1 MPAGMTRFGATATA
15 IRMHILQI
23 FHDHERGGVETL
35 GNMLEAGLSPHRLA
49 FETVYLY
56 PRPGLPALAKLRCA
70 VALARRI
77 WRGDF
82 DALIAY
88 QSTASVLA
96 GVIGRLRG
104 CGLRIVHQTCTPAEM
119 APPIR
124 VLDKLAGTAGC
135 YSYNIANSAATWSEF
150 AHYPASYRRS
160 MVLIEH
166 GLDAPTPTH
175 MREEA
180 RRRFNLPA
188 GQPILLNVGRL
199 AAQKN
204 QDLLIRALACVP
216 EAHLVLAGGGLE
228 EDSYR
233 TLAATLGVTD
243 RLHVL
248 GPLPAADI
256 ADLYSA
262 ADLFVFPSAWETFGL
277 AAVEAAMVGLPMV
290 VADLAVLRE
299 VLRADGA
306 EPVAYVAP
314 YDLEAWIG
322 AIRAA
327 LAAPPSRRTVGTFAR
342 VMRRKYSRE
351 RMIESYL
358 GLFDAPPPHG
368 RGELREADLPATAEQ
383 ARP

>member
-1 MPAGMTRFGATATA
+1 
-15 IRMHILQI
+15 
-23 FHDHERGGVETL
+23 
-35 GNMLEAGLSPHRLA
+35 
-49 FETVYLY
+49 
-56 PRPGLPALAKLRCA
+56 
-70 VALARRI
+70 
-77 WRGDF
+77 
-82 DALIAY
+82 
-88 QSTASVLA
+88 
-96 GVIGRLRG
+96 
-104 CGLRIVHQTCTPAEM
+104 
-119 APPIR
+119 
-124 VLDKLAGTAGC
+124 
-135 YSYNIANSAATWSEF
+135 
-150 AHYPASYRRS
+150 
-160 MVLIEH
+160 
-166 GLDAPTPTH
+166 

-180 RRRFNLPA
+180 RRRFDLPA
-188 GQPILLNVGRL
+188 AQPILLNVGRL

-216 EAHLVLAGGGLE
+216 AAHLVLAGGGLE
-228 EDSYR
+228 ESSYR
-233 TLAATLGVTD
+233 ALAATLGVTD

-248 GPLPAADI
+248 GPLPSADI

-314 YDLEAWIG
+314 LDLEAWIG

-358 GLFDAPPPHG
+358 GLFAAPPPHG
-368 RGELREADLPATAEQ
+368 HGEVGEADLPATAEQ